1 MGHLDRTEFQDMLRD
16 VHISNVFQR
25 EAPSLIRLLLVN
37 NTKDRRRCLDKIDTQ
52 KIYTVLEIKR
62 EEGDAKRQ
70 NDRKQFAN
78 ALLLRIHQHCRKK
91 GKRLVN
97 VFRLKMDADFGSTVD
112 LKQLRRFVKRGLKM
126 DIDRVRL
133 KEAFAD
139 WDQNGNGS
147 IEMNELEQVMRSLR
161 RSQATGTVLTRLI
174 DDRAFHK
181 RRTTGGG
188 WPRPVVDFQCI

>member
-1 MGHLDRTEFQDMLRD
+1 
-16 VHISNVFQR
+16 
-25 EAPSLIRLLLVN
+25 
-37 NTKDRRRCLDKIDTQ
+37 
-52 KIYTVLEIKR
+52 
-62 EEGDAKRQ
+62 
-70 NDRKQFAN
+70 
-78 ALLLRIHQHCRKK
+78 
-91 GKRLVN
+91 
-97 VFRLKMDADFGSTVD
+97 MDADFGSTVD
-112 LKQLRRFVKRGLKM
+112 LKQLRRFVKRCLKL

-174 DDRAFHK
+174 DDRAVHK

-188 WPRPVVDFQCI
+188 RPRPVVDFQCI